1 MSILAEDVQ
10 RFARGNEEIAAQTNL
25 LALNATIEASRAGDA
40 GLGFGVVASEV
51 KLLAREAKD
60 SSAQF
65 RTKVLD
71 RLTQGIALTDDMI
84 DHLEGLRLVEMAQ
97 TVVRLLVR
105 SQYERISNVR
115 WIATEPAIW
124 RYLEDPSDEA
134 QQELQAR
141 LEIALRYH
149 PMYLDMA
156 VADARGYFVAGV
168 KGKIGQFIGDAP
180 QFRLMMRSGS
190 GDAWHAGDVFLDA
203 FHRNRPVVIYAAA
216 VRKGGKLTGEPIGVL
231 YLVYDWQEQSR
242 TLVSE
247 EPYFT
252 SEEWQRTRVLFL
264 GDENR
269 VIASSDGADF
279 GTTFSLRDIGESGTY
294 HEGGSIVAYARSR
307 PYRDMDDLGLTCAI
321 VQEAIDQRDVERVLR
336 RASAAEA
343 IVSPLAKSA

>member
-1 MSILAEDVQ
+1 MFSG
-10 RFARGNEEIAAQTNL
+10 FARGNEEIAAQTNL

-71 RLTQGIALTDDMI
+71 RLTQGIALADDMI

-156 VADARGYFVAGV
+156 VADARGYFVAGRQGQDRAV
-168 KGKIGQFIGDAP
+168 HRRRAAIPLDDEEQQRRCLACRRRVPRRLPSQPAGRDLRGCRSAGRQAHGRTDRRPLSRLRLAGAEPDIGQRGT
-180 QFRLMMRSGS
+180 L
-190 GDAWHAGDVFLDA
+190 
-203 FHRNRPVVIYAAA
+203 FH
-216 VRKGGKLTGEPIGVL
+216 L
-231 YLVYDWQEQSR
+231 
-242 TLVSE
+242 
-247 EPYFT
+247 
-252 SEEWQRTRVLFL
+252 EEWQRTRVLFL
-264 GDENR
+264 GNENR

-279 GTTFSLRDIGESGTY
+279 GTTFTLRDIGESGTY

-321 VQEAIDQRDVERVLR
+321 VQEAIDQRDVERALR